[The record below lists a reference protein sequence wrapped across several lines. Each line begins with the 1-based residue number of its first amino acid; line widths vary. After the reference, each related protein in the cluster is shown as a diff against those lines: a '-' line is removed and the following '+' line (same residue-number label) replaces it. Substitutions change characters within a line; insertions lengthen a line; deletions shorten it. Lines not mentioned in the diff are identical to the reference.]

1 MSYLFDQGV
10 IDYILRISLQQADE
24 TIDGE
29 VPGIEAIIKNKA
41 LSFLHLGQKSIA
53 YIARLDRCPL

>member
-1 MSYLFDQGV
+1 MSYLLDQGV
-10 IDYILRISLQQADE
+10 IDYILRKSLQQADE

-41 LSFLHLGQKSIA
+41 LSFLHLGQKSSV
-53 YIARLDRCPL
+53 YC